1 MMNNENVLT
10 RMGIDRKKVLSF
22 FKENGFI
29 VSFILLC
36 AIALFFNSNF
46 LAPNSILSLLNQTSI
61 RGCVALGLTFA
72 FTCGMFDMSVGST
85 AALLAGVSVLIYNQ
99 TQSVLLMILFDI
111 VGGALLG
118 SVNGILVGE
127 LDFPPFIATLSTQ
140 VAYRSIITLWGASG
154 PFAIDQE
161 FMPQF
166 RKVATGTILG
176 IPHLVLLFIALAAV
190 LWFVLNRTKFG
201 RYVTAV
207 GSNAT
212 AARLSGIN
220 PRRIKILTYMLT
232 GACAGL
238 TAFCA
243 VARLT
248 SITAAN
254 LGEKWSFDG
263 VAAVAIGGTTMS
275 GGHGKVVGTF
285 FGIVSYQMIDSILV
299 YAGINPYLNGLVQ
312 GIIIVIAVLLQ
323 GRRTRT

>member
-1 MMNNENVLT
+1 MNQEMTAKKMSLNK
-10 RMGIDRKKVLSF
+10 KKVFSF
-22 FKENGFI
+22 LKENGFI
-29 VSFILLC
+29 VSFLLLC
-36 AIALFFNSNF
+36 VIALYFNHAF
-46 LAPNSILSLLNQTSI
+46 LSPSSILSLLNQTSI
-61 RGCVALGLTFA
+61 RGCIALGLTFA

-99 TQSVLLMILFDI
+99 TQSVLLMILFDL

-140 VAYRSIITLWGASG
+140 VAYRSIITLWGANG
-154 PFAIDQE
+154 PFAINQE
-161 FMPQF
+161 YMTSF
-166 RKVATGTILG
+166 RKVAMGTILG
-176 IPHLVLLFIALAAV
+176 IPHLVWLFVLLAIL

-207 GSNAT
+207 GSNAN
-212 AARLSGIN
+212 AARLTGIN

-263 VAAVAIGGTTMS
+263 VAAVAIGGSTRS
-275 GGHGKVVGTF
+275 GGHGKVIGTF
-285 FGIVSYQMIDSILV
+285 FGIISYQMIDSILV

-312 GIIIVIAVLLQ
+312 GIIIVVAVLLQ
-323 GRRTRT
+323 GRRTKY

>member
-1 MMNNENVLT
+1 MNQEMTAKKMSLNK
-10 RMGIDRKKVLSF
+10 KKVFSF
-22 FKENGFI
+22 LKENGFI
-29 VSFILLC
+29 VSFLLLC
-36 AIALFFNSNF
+36 VIALYFNHAF
-46 LAPNSILSLLNQTSI
+46 LSPSSILSLLNQTSI
-61 RGCVALGLTFA
+61 RGCIALGLTFA

-99 TQSVLLMILFDI
+99 TQSVLLMILFDL

-140 VAYRSIITLWGASG
+140 VAYRSIITLWGANG
-154 PFAIDQE
+154 PFAINQE
-161 FMPQF
+161 YMTSF
-166 RKVATGTILG
+166 RKVAMGTILG
-176 IPHLVLLFIALAAV
+176 IPHLVWLFVLLAIL

-207 GSNAT
+207 GSNAN
-212 AARLSGIN
+212 AARLTGIN
-220 PRRIKILTYMLT
+220 PRKIKILTYMLT

-263 VAAVAIGGTTMS
+263 VAAVAIGGSTMS
-275 GGHGKVVGTF
+275 GGHGKVIGTF
-285 FGIVSYQMIDSILV
+285 FGIISYQMIDSILV

-312 GIIIVIAVLLQ
+312 GIIIVVAVLLQ
-323 GRRTRT
+323 GRRTKY

>member
-1 MMNNENVLT
+1 MNKEMTVGKSGLNKN
-10 RMGIDRKKVLSF
+10 KVFSF
-22 FKENGFI
+22 IKGNGFI

-36 AIALFFNSNF
+36 AIALYYNSAF
-46 LAPNSILSLLNQTSI
+46 LMPNSILSLLNQTTI
-61 RGCVALGLTFA
+61 RGCIALGLCFA

-85 AALLAGVSVLIYNQ
+85 AALLAGVSVLIYNE
-99 TQSVLLMILFDI
+99 TQSVMLMILFDI

-127 LDFPPFIATLSTQ
+127 LEFPPFIATLSTQ
-140 VAYRSIITLWGASG
+140 VAYRSIITMWGADG
-154 PFAIDQE
+154 PFAIKQE
-161 FMPQF
+161 FMTQF
-166 RKVATGTILG
+166 RKISMGTILG
-176 IPHLVLLFIALAAV
+176 IPNLVVLFIGLAIL

-207 GSNAT
+207 GSNEN
-212 AARLSGIN
+212 AARLTGIN
-220 PRRIKILTYMLT
+220 PRKIKILTYMLT

-254 LGEKWSFDG
+254 LGEQWSFDG

-275 GGHGKVVGTF
+275 GGHGKVIGTF
-285 FGIVSYQMIDSILV
+285 FGIVTYQMIDSVLV

-323 GRRTRT
+323 GRRTRY

>member
-1 MMNNENVLT
+1 MNQEMTAKKMSLNK
-10 RMGIDRKKVLSF
+10 KKVFSF
-22 FKENGFI
+22 LKENGFI
-29 VSFILLC
+29 VSFLLLC
-36 AIALFFNSNF
+36 VIALYFNHAF
-46 LAPNSILSLLNQTSI
+46 LSQSSILSLLNQTSI
-61 RGCVALGLTFA
+61 RGCIALGLTFA

-99 TQSVLLMILFDI
+99 TQSVLLMILFDL

-140 VAYRSIITLWGASG
+140 VAYRSIITLWGANG
-154 PFAIDQE
+154 PFAINQE
-161 FMPQF
+161 YMTSF
-166 RKVATGTILG
+166 RKVAMGTILG
-176 IPHLVLLFIALAAV
+176 IPHLVWLFVLLAIL

-207 GSNAT
+207 GSNAN
-212 AARLSGIN
+212 AARLTGIN
-220 PRRIKILTYMLT
+220 PRKIKILTYMLT

-263 VAAVAIGGTTMS
+263 VAAVAIGGSTMS
-275 GGHGKVVGTF
+275 GGHGKVIGTF
-285 FGIVSYQMIDSILV
+285 FGIISYQMIDSILV

-312 GIIIVIAVLLQ
+312 GIIIVVAVLLQ
-323 GRRTRT
+323 GRRTKY

>member
-1 MMNNENVLT
+1 MNQEMTAKKMSLNK
-10 RMGIDRKKVLSF
+10 KKVFSF
-22 FKENGFI
+22 LKENGFI
-29 VSFILLC
+29 VSFLLLC
-36 AIALFFNSNF
+36 VIALYFNHAF
-46 LAPNSILSLLNQTSI
+46 LSPSSILSLLNQTSI
-61 RGCVALGLTFA
+61 RGCIALGLTFA

-99 TQSVLLMILFDI
+99 TQSVLLMILFDL

-140 VAYRSIITLWGASG
+140 VAYRSIITLWGANG
-154 PFAIDQE
+154 PFAINQE
-161 FMPQF
+161 YMTSF
-166 RKVATGTILG
+166 RKVAMGTILG
-176 IPHLVLLFIALAAV
+176 IPHLVGLFVLLAIL

-207 GSNAT
+207 GSNAN
-212 AARLSGIN
+212 AARLTGIN

-263 VAAVAIGGTTMS
+263 VAAVAIGGSTMS
-275 GGHGKVVGTF
+275 GGHGKVIGTF
-285 FGIVSYQMIDSILV
+285 FGIISYQMIDSILV

-312 GIIIVIAVLLQ
+312 GIIIVVAVLLQ
-323 GRRTRT
+323 GRRTKY

>member
-1 MMNNENVLT
+1 M
-10 RMGIDRKKVLSF
+10 
-22 FKENGFI
+22 
-29 VSFILLC
+29 
-36 AIALFFNSNF
+36 
-46 LAPNSILSLLNQTSI
+46 
-61 RGCVALGLTFA
+61 
-72 FTCGMFDMSVGST
+72 
-85 AALLAGVSVLIYNQ
+85 LIYNQ
-99 TQSVLLMILFDI
+99 TQSVLLMILFDL

-140 VAYRSIITLWGASG
+140 VAYRSIITLWGANG
-154 PFAIDQE
+154 PFAINQE
-161 FMPQF
+161 YMTSF
-166 RKVATGTILG
+166 RKVAMGTILG
-176 IPHLVLLFIALAAV
+176 IPHLVWLFVLLAIL

-207 GSNAT
+207 GSNAN
-212 AARLSGIN
+212 AARLTGIN

-263 VAAVAIGGTTMS
+263 VAAVAIGGSTMS
-275 GGHGKVVGTF
+275 GGHGKVIGTF
-285 FGIVSYQMIDSILV
+285 FGIISYQMIDSILV

-312 GIIIVIAVLLQ
+312 GIIIVVAVLLQ
-323 GRRTRT
+323 GRRTKY

>member
-1 MMNNENVLT
+1 MN
-10 RMGIDRKKVLSF
+10 
-22 FKENGFI
+22 KEASVGKFGLNKNKIFTFLKGNGFI

-36 AIALFFNSNF
+36 AIATYYNPAF
-46 LAPNSILSLLNQTSI
+46 LTPNSILSLLNQTSI
-61 RGCVALGLTFA
+61 RGCIALGLTFA

-85 AALLAGVSVLIYNQ
+85 AAFLAGVSVLIYNS
-99 TQSVLLMILFDI
+99 TQSVILMILFDI
-111 VGGALLG
+111 VAGALLG

-127 LDFPPFIATLSTQ
+127 LEFPPFIATLSTQ
-140 VAYRSIITLWGASG
+140 VAYRSIITMWGADG
-154 PFAIDQE
+154 PFAINQE
-161 FMPQF
+161 YMTEF
-166 RKVATGTILG
+166 RKVAMGRILG
-176 IPHLVLLFIALAAV
+176 IPNLVMLFIALTVV

-207 GSNAT
+207 GSNAN
-212 AARLSGIN
+212 AARLTGIN
-220 PRRIKILTYMLT
+220 PRKIKILTYMLT

-263 VAAVAIGGTTMS
+263 VAAVAIGGSTMS
-275 GGHGKVVGTF
+275 GGHGKVIGTF
-285 FGIVSYQMIDSILV
+285 FGIVMYQMIDSILV

-312 GIIIVIAVLLQ
+312 GIIIVVAVLLQ
-323 GRRTRT
+323 GRRTKY

>member
-1 MMNNENVLT
+1 MNKEATAGKLGFNKN
-10 RMGIDRKKVLSF
+10 KVLAFIKS
-22 FKENGFI
+22 NGFI

-36 AIALFFNSNF
+36 AIATYYNPNF
-46 LAPNSILSLLNQTSI
+46 LLPKSLLSLLNQTSI
-61 RGCVALGLTFA
+61 RGCTALGLTFA

-85 AALLAGVSVLIYNQ
+85 AAFIAGVSVMIYNA
-99 TQSVLLMILFDI
+99 TQSVLLMILFAI
-111 VGGALLG
+111 VAGALMG

-127 LDFPPFIATLSTQ
+127 LEFPPFIATLSTQ
-140 VAYRSIITLWGASG
+140 VAYRSIITMMGAEG
-154 PFAIDQE
+154 PFAIKQE
-161 FMPQF
+161 YMTEF
-166 RKVATGTILG
+166 RKIAMGKFLGMPNLVA
-176 IPHLVLLFIALAAV
+176 LFIGLAII

-207 GSNAT
+207 GSNSN
-212 AARLSGIN
+212 AARLTGIN
-220 PRRIKILTYMLT
+220 PRKIKILTYMVT

-263 VAAVAIGGTTMS
+263 VAAVAIGGTAMS
-275 GGHGKVVGTF
+275 GGHGKIVGTF
-285 FGIVSYQMIDSILV
+285 FGIVMYQMIDSILV

-312 GIIIVIAVLLQ
+312 GIIIVVAVLLQ
-323 GRRTRT
+323 GRRTKY

>member
-1 MMNNENVLT
+1 MNQEMTAKKMSLNK
-10 RMGIDRKKVLSF
+10 KKVFSF
-22 FKENGFI
+22 LKENGFI
-29 VSFILLC
+29 VSFLLLC
-36 AIALFFNSNF
+36 VIALYFNHAF
-46 LAPNSILSLLNQTSI
+46 LSPSSILSLLNQTSI
-61 RGCVALGLTFA
+61 RGCIALGLTFA

-99 TQSVLLMILFDI
+99 TQSVLLMILFDL

-140 VAYRSIITLWGASG
+140 VAYRSIITLWGANG
-154 PFAIDQE
+154 PFAINQE
-161 FMPQF
+161 YMTSF
-166 RKVATGTILG
+166 RKVAMGTILG
-176 IPHLVLLFIALAAV
+176 IPHLVWLFVLLAIL

-201 RYVTAV
+201 RDVTAV
-207 GSNAT
+207 GSNAN
-212 AARLSGIN
+212 AARLTGIN

-263 VAAVAIGGTTMS
+263 VAAVAIGGSTMS
-275 GGHGKVVGTF
+275 GGHGKVIGTF
-285 FGIVSYQMIDSILV
+285 FGIISYQMIDSILV

-312 GIIIVIAVLLQ
+312 GIIIVVAVLLQ
-323 GRRTRT
+323 GRRTKY

>member
-1 MMNNENVLT
+1 MNHKMT
-10 RMGIDRKKVLSF
+10 IGKFQMDRKKIVSF
-22 FKENGFI
+22 FKGNGFI
-29 VSFILLC
+29 VSFVLLC
-36 AIALFFNSNF
+36 AIALYYNHAF
-46 LAPNSILSLLNQTSI
+46 LMPASILSLLNQTSI

-85 AALLAGVSVLIYNQ
+85 AALLAGVSVMIYNQ

-111 VGGALLG
+111 VGGAVLG
-118 SVNGILVGE
+118 SVNGLLVGE

-140 VAYRSIITLWGASG
+140 VAYRSIITMWGADG
-154 PFAIDQE
+154 PFAINQE
-161 FMPQF
+161 YMTEF
-166 RKVATGTILG
+166 RKVAMGTILG
-176 IPHLVLLFIALAAV
+176 IPNLVVLFIVLALL

-207 GSNAT
+207 GSNSN
-212 AARLSGIN
+212 AARLTGIN
-220 PRRIKILTYMLT
+220 PRRIKFLTFMVT

-263 VAAVAIGGTTMS
+263 VAAVAIGGSTMS
-275 GGHGKVVGTF
+275 GGHGKVIGTF
-285 FGIVSYQMIDSILV
+285 FGIVIYQMIDSVLV

-323 GRRTRT
+323 GRRTKY

>member
-1 MMNNENVLT
+1 MNNAMTAGKT
-10 RMGIDRKKVLSF
+10 RLNRKKVFAF
-22 FKENGFI
+22 FRENGFI
-29 VSFILLC
+29 VSFVLLC
-36 AIALFFNSNF
+36 AIALYYNRAF
-46 LAPNSILSLLNQTSI
+46 LMPNSILSLLNQTSI

-99 TQSVLLMILFDI
+99 TQSIVLMILFDV

-118 SVNGILVGE
+118 SVNGLLVGE

-140 VAYRSIITLWGASG
+140 VAYRSIITMWGADG
-154 PFAIDQE
+154 PFAIKQE
-161 FMPQF
+161 YMTAF
-166 RKVATGTILG
+166 RKVSMGTILG
-176 IPHLVLLFIALAAV
+176 IPHLVWLFILLALA

-207 GSNAT
+207 GSNAN
-212 AARLSGIN
+212 AARLTGIN
-220 PRRIKILTYMLT
+220 PRRIKVLTYMVT

-263 VAAVAIGGTTMS
+263 VAAVAIGGSTMS
-275 GGHGKVVGTF
+275 GGHGKVIGTF
-285 FGIVSYQMIDSILV
+285 FGIVTYQMIDSILV

-312 GIIIVIAVLLQ
+312 GVIIVLAVLLQ
-323 GRRTRT
+323 GRRTKY